1 MEEAVQ
7 METKLCDNCKKDVP
21 VNNYLN
27 HSIHCPRNIRLCPR
41 CNEPYP
47 IIEMESHIDQDHA
60 EVVCPDCYEFMEA
73 ADLPSHKTD
82 ACPKRLVSC
91 IICEVDLPATE
102 LNEHLDYCG
111 SRSDRC
117 DGCGKLVLM
126 KHQPFHLSTRHALVK
141 PETEAQQAQCMEQF
155 LNQYKKVTS
164 AGVEP
169 DNNRSTNSNTNKATA
184 TTSSR
189 STLNTSNGI
198 HTGSQSSS
206 ISNGVN
212 TGSQLHQ
219 TAKDASSNSRSTAN
233 LISSTSSSASNAAS
247 TSLVSPLKSSL
258 SPSYLPPQPSA
269 ASPSSSYLSSLP
281 APSPSVV
288 ALLEPVFNAPTSAP
302 TSTSSNN
309 PIRPNTV
316 APSIF
321 SSAPS
326 NNPIRPTTHIA
337 APSKVSPAP
346 SSNGR
351 AEDFSTDSSPS
362 VATLRNVDNA
372 IRECVDSISAGLRVG
387 AGGSSDGSISSSLNA
402 LRSQSSG
409 NNKVDS
415 ARSSRDGTGLSI
427 NRILSNIN
435 SNEMTP
441 VPSAHSQSCSN
452 RSSSSLASS
461 TSKQSSNS
469 TATASGPAAR
479 PYTANERHYEE
490 EGAASLES
498 QFNSRPQTGPKFEVL
513 RPTSGSEPSDRM
525 KPVNRPP
532 LQTRRRNYQDDVL
545 TEYMHLLEEQG
556 LSNGLHTSSS
566 SQNKPT
572 RSTTTTSR
580 PNSNL
585 LGATNPYNAGAGA
598 GIPDQNDVYNLFNG
612 VGARGLRDNN
622 ARQHIAPRETVRER
636 ADRMRRDRDRE
647 ELTALTRA
655 TELRG
660 LNQVLTQGRNIVN
673 QALDEEAAL
682 CLPCEFCDAPIPMD
696 HLILHQTGCRPDLI
710 YH

>member
-164 AGVEP
+164 AGVEQE
-169 DNNRSTNSNTNKATA
+169 NNRSTNSNTNKATA

-189 STLNTSNGI
+189 STTSSSSSIRSSNGI
-198 HTGSQSSS
+198 QSSS

-258 SPSYLPPQPSA
+258 SFLPPQPSA

-316 APSIF
+316 APSTISSAPSTL

-337 APSKVSPAP
+337 APSKV

-461 TSKQSSNS
+461 TSKPASNS
-469 TATASGPAAR
+469 ASGPAAR

>member
-1 MEEAVQ
+1 
-7 METKLCDNCKKDVP
+7 
-21 VNNYLN
+21 
-27 HSIHCPRNIRLCPR
+27 
-41 CNEPYP
+41 
-47 IIEMESHIDQDHA
+47 
-60 EVVCPDCYEFMEA
+60 
-73 ADLPSHKTD
+73 
-82 ACPKRLVSC
+82 
-91 IICEVDLPATE
+91 
-102 LNEHLDYCG
+102 
-111 SRSDRC
+111 
-117 DGCGKLVLM
+117 M

-169 DNNRSTNSNTNKATA
+169 DNNRSTNSNTNRATT

-316 APSIF
+316 APSTISSAPSTL

-337 APSKVSPAP
+337 APSKV

-469 TATASGPAAR
+469 TATASGPALR
-479 PYTANERHYEE
+479 PYTANEPHYEE